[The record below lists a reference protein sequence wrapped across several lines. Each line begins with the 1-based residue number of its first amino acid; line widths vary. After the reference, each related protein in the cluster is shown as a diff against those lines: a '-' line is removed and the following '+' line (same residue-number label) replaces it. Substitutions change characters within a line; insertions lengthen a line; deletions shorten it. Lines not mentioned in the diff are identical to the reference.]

1 MMKKTSNDLNS
12 AVKVVFAASPANS
25 QSSSYTGTTTL
36 DPIVEAESVSPPMG
50 TRLSRL
56 SPSSNSTMPCSTDR
70 GSTTPICCINMKHM
84 VKKLLITSMLLATT
98 VAFTAFPANAQLGT
112 ATGTT
117 TLNVTVGA
125 EAGLTVAATSNLTSI
140 GTNFTSFTGSTA
152 LTYYIRTSQST
163 GAGSIT
169 AKVTTDFAPV
179 GGPSVATPPTAGDAL
194 AYTSSG
200 SVPGNNSTGAVMA
213 FAGGTA
219 STTAQTNVATFG
231 ADNRS
236 VFAGNTESV
245 AWTLTNDPKY
255 KTGTY
260 SATVTF
266 TISAT

>member
-1 MMKKTSNDLNS
+1 MKNFSGDLNS
-12 AVKVVFAASPANS
+12 AVTVVFAASPANS
-25 QSSSYTGTTTL
+25 QLSAGTKTL
-36 DPIVEAESVSPPMG
+36 NATVGPNRFPLRWKSGFRMSA
-50 TRLSRL
+50 
-56 SPSSNSTMPCSTDR
+56 SSNSTSSSSTEVALI
-70 GSTTPICCINMKHM
+70 TPIRRPNMEHM
-84 VKKLLITSMLLATT
+84 IKKLMITSMLLAIAG
-98 VAFTAFPANAQLGT
+98 AFTAFPANAQLGT
-112 ATGTT
+112 GTGTT

-125 EAGLTVAATSNLTSI
+125 EAGLTVAATSNLTSV

-152 LTYYIRTSQST
+152 LTYYIRTTQST

-179 GGPSVATPPTAGDAL
+179 GGPSVATPPTVGDAL
-194 AYTSSG
+194 IYTSSG
-200 SVPGNNSTGAVMA
+200 TAPGNSATGAVMA
-213 FAGGTA
+213 FAGVNA

-236 VFAGNTESV
+236 VFAGNSESV

-255 KTGTY
+255 KTGAY